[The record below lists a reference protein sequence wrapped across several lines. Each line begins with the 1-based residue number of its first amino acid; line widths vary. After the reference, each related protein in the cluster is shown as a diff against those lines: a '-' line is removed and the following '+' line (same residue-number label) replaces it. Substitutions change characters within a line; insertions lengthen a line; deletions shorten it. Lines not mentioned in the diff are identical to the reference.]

1 MRTMNTKILLMT
13 ATAVLLGSCTQAD
26 WDEAIEYMTAPS
38 SVDSAHVAH

>member
-1 MRTMNTKILLMT
+1 MKTKILLMT

-38 SVDSAHVAH
+38 SVESAHVAH

>member
-1 MRTMNTKILLMT
+1 MRTMKTKILLMT

-26 WDEAIEYMTAPS
+26 WDEAIEYMTSPS